1 MPFAHGVLFAFFLSF
16 AQQECRG
23 WLARRPRLTGFGAMM
38 WFAGFA
44 ALIGFPW
51 MKLSGR
57 WIETAGFE
65 PGQRVRITVEH
76 QKLIITPL

>member
-1 MPFAHGVLFAFFLSF
+1 
-16 AQQECRG
+16 
-23 WLARRPRLTGFGAMM
+23 
-38 WFAGFA
+38 
-44 ALIGFPW
+44 

-76 QKLIITPL
+76 QKLNMAHKKT